1 MPRGGVRA
9 GAGRRAGSLGKPR
22 VSVDRV
28 LANATLDPAYSP
40 LAFLLGVMQDDKQTL
55 TLRYQCA
62 VAAAPYMHSKLS
74 SVEVKGDASRP
85 LQVQSDLGQALAAL
99 AELARTR
106 QPDMIELLPSE
117 VTTVDA

>member
-1 MPRGGVRA
+1 MPRGGARV

-40 LAFLLGVMQDDKQTL
+40 LAFLLGVMQDDQQTL

-74 SVEVKGDASRP
+74 SVEVKGDPSRP

>member
-1 MPRGGVRA
+1 MPRGGARA
-9 GAGRRAGSLGKPR
+9 GAGRKAGSLGKPK
-22 VSVDRV
+22 VSVERV
-28 LANATLDPAYSP
+28 LSRATLDPAYSP
-40 LAFLLGVMQDDKQTL
+40 LAFLLGIMQDEAQPTN
-55 TLRYQCA
+55 LRYQCA

-106 QPDMIELLPSE
+106 QPDTIELLASE
-117 VTTVDA
+117 VTEIEA